1 MNNVNHKSPA
11 EMRGFV
17 ASTQEIKHQLQKNGA
32 EFKGEYAFIDSI
44 YSYKNSPFDLSKE
57 FFRLRQ
63 YEKTAWDQKNIV
75 FTHKRIDVRG
85 QVGINLVKKEF
96 DTVDQVNPELMYYR
110 LLFSFSRTGT
120 EYYWNQMRIFVEDIQ
135 GLPPSIEVIA
145 PSCEQIFSFF
155 AMIDAQMITESVPA
169 LMEKYLIQESI

>member
-1 MNNVNHKSPA
+1 MVKNQLPCPA
-11 EMRGFV
+11 EMRGFI
-17 ASTQEIKHQLQKNGA
+17 ASTQEIVHQLQKNGA
-32 EFKGEYAFIDSI
+32 EFKGGYAFTDSI
-44 YSYKNSPFDLSKE
+44 YSYKNSPFDLNKE

-96 DTVDQVNPELMYYR
+96 DTLDQVNPELIHYR

-145 PSCEQIFSFF
+145 PSCEQIFYFF
-155 AMIDAQMITESVPA
+155 AMIDAKMITESVPA
-169 LMEKYLIQESI
+169 LMEKYLIQESM